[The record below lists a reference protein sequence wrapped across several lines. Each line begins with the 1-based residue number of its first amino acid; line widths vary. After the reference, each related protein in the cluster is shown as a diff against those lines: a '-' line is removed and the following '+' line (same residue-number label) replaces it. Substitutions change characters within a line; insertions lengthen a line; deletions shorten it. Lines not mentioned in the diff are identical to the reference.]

1 MKISIVLPTVRL
13 FEDLLPA
20 FKTSSNIAEMIIIDS
35 KWNRRTKEKLEQL
48 QHNYSRVV
56 YAPPRPRFMEEKQQY
71 DMMNAQNT
79 GLAYTE
85 NDWVFGMG
93 DNWEFKPDFFDVL
106 EEDLDRFSK
115 VYGNKFAIRP
125 LELEPWN
132 NDTIWNSY
140 VAYPDRYFYLPCQ
153 PLGKTGLRKTVSIC
167 TCGLAVMHIDT
178 IEFLNG
184 WDERY
189 DCGCGWSDND
199 MFERIIALK
208 YPFIFDQELMTQR
221 LPHEQIV
228 NPKGRLPS
236 ANMFLNKIQE
246 EIRNGEIRSPNP
258 FDFKELHKEMLEEK
272 EKYII

>member
-1 MKISIVLPTVRL
+1 MKISIVLSTVRL

-20 FKTSSNIAEMIIIDS
+20 FNVSSNSAEMIIIDS
-35 KWNRRTKEKLEQL
+35 KWNRRTKEKLEKL
-48 QHNYSRVV
+48 NHNYARVV
-56 YAPPRPRFMEEKQQY
+56 YAPPRPRFVEEQQKH

-85 NDWVFGMG
+85 NDWVFSMG

-106 EEDLDRFSK
+106 EEDINRFSK

-132 NDTIWNSY
+132 NDTKWNSY
-140 VAYPDRYFYLPCQ
+140 ISYSDRYFYLPCQ
-153 PLGKTGLRKTVSIC
+153 PLGKTGLRKTLSII
-167 TCGLAVMHIDT
+167 TSGLSVTHIDT
-178 IEFLNG
+178 IELFNG

-199 MFERIIALK
+199 MFERIVALK
-208 YPFIFDQELMTQR
+208 YPFIFDQQLMTYR
-221 LPHEQIV
+221 LPHKQIV
-228 NPKGRLPS
+228 DSEGRKP
-236 ANMFLNKIQE
+236 AGNMFLEKIQA
-246 EIRNGEIRSPNP
+246 EIQRGELRCPNP